1 MPVIFTGGWIIQ
13 GKRSLSDPGSPCDC
27 DCDCACPD
35 LPTWN
40 PARPTPVTQLVRNP
54 TLQTAPLDATYH
66 AAWIPS
72 GSHIAALDNDAM
84 QVMGAFVN
92 SRSRSDL
99 PADWRSAWGD
109 ALDNT
114 VDDLARLRFLIS
126 PEAAPLEQPTEGGRT
141 LVAWLHVTNACN
153 LRCRYCYL
161 RKTDE
166 AMSPE
171 MGRAAIDAIFR
182 AALLHSFSAVKLKYA
197 GGEPTLN
204 FPLVIMLH
212 EYAAELAH
220 QYGCDLEGVVLS
232 NGVGL
237 THAMVDAMLAHDLRL
252 MMSLDGIG
260 PAHDNQRAF
269 ANGAGSC
276 QTVSRSIER
285 ACAKGLVPSISITVT
300 DRSVDGLAET
310 VAWVLDRNLP
320 FSFNFYRENDAS
332 ASFED
337 LRLGEARLIQGMRGA
352 FQAIETNLPRRSL
365 RAALLDRANLA
376 VPHNR
381 TCSVGSNYMVVDP
394 HGRISQCQMQMKQ
407 SPTSVAAE
415 DPLASLRANP
425 TGIQN
430 LAVDEKE
437 GCRDCEWRY
446 WCTGGCPLQT
456 FRATGRY
463 DVKSPNCN
471 IYRALFPDVL
481 RLEGLRLLKY
491 ADA

>member
-1 MPVIFTGGWIIQ
+1 MPVIFTDGWNIQ

-40 PARPTPVTQLVRNP
+40 PARPTPTTQLVRNP

-66 AAWIPS
+66 TAWIPS
-72 GSHIAALDNDAM
+72 GGHIAALDHDAM
-84 QVMGAFVN
+84 QVLGGFVHC
-92 SRSRSDL
+92 RSCSDL
-99 PADWRSAWGD
+99 PADWHSAWGD

-126 PEAAPLEQPTEGGRT
+126 PEGTPLEQSTEGSMT

-166 AMSPE
+166 AMSPKT
-171 MGRAAIDAIFR
+171 GRAAIDAIFR
-182 AALLHSFSAVKLKYA
+182 SALLHNFSAIKLKYA

-204 FPLVIMLH
+204 FPLVITLH
-212 EYAAELAH
+212 EYAAELAQRH
-220 QYGCDLEGVVLS
+220 GRDLEGVVLS

-252 MMSLDGIG
+252 MISLDGIG

-276 QTVSRSIER
+276 QAVRRSIER
-285 ACAKGLVPSISITVT
+285 ACANGLVPSISITVT

-320 FSFNFYRENDAS
+320 FSLNFYRENDAS

-337 LRLGEARLIQGMRGA
+337 LRLGEARLVEGMRGA
-352 FQAIETNLPRRSL
+352 FQAIEANLPRRSL

-381 TCSVGSNYMVVDP
+381 TCSAGSNYMVVDP
-394 HGRISQCQMQMKQ
+394 HGRIGQCQMQMEQ
-407 SPTSVAAE
+407 SPTSVEAE

-471 IYRALFPDVL
+471 IYKALFPDVI